1 MIIEKVKFVEIS
13 TLSTDFYE
21 ENHSETAVHRCSI
34 RKLDLKISELTRA
47 IRPKCDLWTSRKKW
61 HRMPTEF
68 LQKKPKYFPGIFKGT
83 LKKHGFYTSEII
95 QKPEH
100 FVQQLRCYNLSN
112 WTYRFK
118 YS

>member
-47 IRPKCDLWTSRKKW
+47 IRPKCDLWT
-61 HRMPTEF
+61 
-68 LQKKPKYFPGIFKGT
+68 
-83 LKKHGFYTSEII
+83 
-95 QKPEH
+95 
-100 FVQQLRCYNLSN
+100 
-112 WTYRFK
+112 
-118 YS
+118 